1 MYLPLP
7 SDEHDLLS
15 IQYTI
20 IVGNRNTDRHSL
32 TISNFNYLYGTNY
45 LDLRVN
51 KDILK
56 KIRERSP
63 TKTGFQKLKLG
74 RNRVKAANTDQKRC
88 DETNSAINPFKC
100 GSIFL
105 EGTTGCSLGAS
116 VENPNQKRLY
126 HT

>member
-1 MYLPLP
+1 MYLNLP
-7 SDEHDLLS
+7 PDEKEAIS
-15 IQYTI
+15 KTYTI
-20 IVGNRNTDRHSL
+20 SVGNRNTDHSL
-32 TISNFNYLYGTNY
+32 TMSNFNYLYGTDY
-45 LDLRVN
+45 LDYRLN

-56 KIRERSP
+56 KIREKSP

-74 RNRVKAANTDQKRC
+74 RSRVKAANTDQKRC

-116 VENPNQKRLY
+116 VENPNQKRWY